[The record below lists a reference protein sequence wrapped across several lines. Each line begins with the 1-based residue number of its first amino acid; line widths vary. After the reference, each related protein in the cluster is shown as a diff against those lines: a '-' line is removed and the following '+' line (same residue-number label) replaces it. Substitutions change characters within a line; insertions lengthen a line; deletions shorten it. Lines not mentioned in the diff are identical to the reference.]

1 MAVAVLYIIY
11 GSSFIKN
18 LELVDLPFSY
28 GTETYLGTVGRL
40 LLPLALA
47 CCTAAATDKKLAM
60 APGDMGE
67 LELPLLL
74 WIKEANEV
82 NGLLEPP
89 LLELDSGS
97 RKETETSWSL
107 PTYWTMAELLRA
119 SKIDCSCSV
128 KPKKI

>member
-1 MAVAVLYIIY
+1 
-11 GSSFIKN
+11 
-18 LELVDLPFSY
+18 
-28 GTETYLGTVGRL
+28 
-40 LLPLALA
+40 
-47 CCTAAATDKKLAM
+47 M